1 MKRELIINDFSLESY
16 MQFLEAKKQPMHRVE
31 GRKITIEEVHGF
43 DAERELSLSG
53 HLFDYQKFIVTLSLA
68 RKRFAVFADVGLGKT
83 AIFLEWVRHIQDRI
97 APKKVL
103 IISQL
108 HLIRQTIDEQVKFY
122 GKSEIIDINAIHK
135 GSIEEFLK
143 WHGRIGIVNLDKF
156 KNPQNINHDV
166 GAVVLDECFPPET
179 PIEVF
184 NLDNSLSLRHIK
196 DIRTG
201 DKILNA
207 QGVDYV
213 TEIHKRRINRA
224 IQINVG
230 GRKITCSENHPFFTL
245 YGWKCAQDLQ
255 PGDSIM
261 ATRAAMRLVRSHL
274 SSQKCTTEN
283 AKILRDI
290 LLSEMEDGA
299 TWSEGEDPQSECC
312 KENIFKNFSL
322 VSIWNGDCEA
332 KRGTNPDTKSDE
344 QSRNKDEGVIEVAE
358 DEAQTFRAWGQW
370 SRDDIAT
377 ANHDGCIIR
386 ELDCGIFY
394 ITRKTSGRFS
404 NMLQGRLGNA
414 REENSNRNRWGVSL
428 LKKKIGPEERFQT
441 EFARV
446 DRVAVL
452 EPGCPELEKYRDAD
466 GHIYFYDIKA
476 KRHPSFSVNGLLVH
490 NSSCLKNETGKIRT
504 NIIDSCKGIPYK
516 LACSATP
523 APNDRQEYA
532 NHALFL
538 DYIDNFKQFFTKY
551 FYNTGSG
558 NDFELKPHAKMDF
571 YKFLSTWSIFLKNP
585 SKYGF
590 NDNLHDLQPAEVIWD
605 RIDLTPAQHEA
616 SLMHASAGQ
625 MNMFGTNAGGITNRN
640 KISQIAKGFIYL

>member
-1 MKRELIINDFSLESY
+1 MQRAGRRPARNVLFSNQAREENAKDTERQRVLLGAGHRGRAVWGLFEMFALRGLFGPGCCVGVAWVEYEMKRELIINDFSLESY

-156 KNPQNINHDV
+156 KTPQNINYQV
-166 GAVVLDECFPPET
+166 GAVVLDE
-179 PIEVF
+179 
-184 NLDNSLSLRHIK
+184 
-196 DIRTG
+196 
-201 DKILNA
+201 
-207 QGVDYV
+207 
-213 TEIHKRRINRA
+213 
-224 IQINVG
+224 
-230 GRKITCSENHPFFTL
+230 
-245 YGWKCAQDLQ
+245 
-255 PGDSIM
+255 
-261 ATRAAMRLVRSHL
+261 
-274 SSQKCTTEN
+274 
-283 AKILRDI
+283 
-290 LLSEMEDGA
+290 
-299 TWSEGEDPQSECC
+299 
-312 KENIFKNFSL
+312 
-322 VSIWNGDCEA
+322 
-332 KRGTNPDTKSDE
+332 
-344 QSRNKDEGVIEVAE
+344 
-358 DEAQTFRAWGQW
+358 
-370 SRDDIAT
+370 
-377 ANHDGCIIR
+377 
-386 ELDCGIFY
+386 
-394 ITRKTSGRFS
+394 
-404 NMLQGRLGNA
+404 
-414 REENSNRNRWGVSL
+414 
-428 LKKKIGPEERFQT
+428 
-441 EFARV
+441 
-446 DRVAVL
+446 
-452 EPGCPELEKYRDAD
+452 
-466 GHIYFYDIKA
+466 
-476 KRHPSFSVNGLLVH
+476 
-490 NSSCLKNETGKIRT
+490 SSCLKNGTGKIRT
-504 NIIDSCKGIPYK
+504 SIIESCKGIQYK

-605 RIDLTPAQHEA
+605 RIELTQAQHEA
-616 SLMHASAGQ
+616 ALTHASHGQ
-625 MNMFGTNAGGITNRN
+625 MSMFGNNAGGITNRN
-640 KISQIAKGFIYL
+640 KISQISKGFIYANQ